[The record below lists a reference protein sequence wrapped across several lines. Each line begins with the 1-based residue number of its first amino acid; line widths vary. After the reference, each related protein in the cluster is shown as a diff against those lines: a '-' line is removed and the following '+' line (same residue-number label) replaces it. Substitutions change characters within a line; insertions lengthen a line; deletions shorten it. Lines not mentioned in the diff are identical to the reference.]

1 MAYRVSNGA
10 SLNVDLEHLFR
21 NNGCNKT
28 TLLLFLLCIHYRV
41 TLSTSISL
49 HPIDCVAELRS
60 LFLAYLK
67 AIDVTYVNYQ
77 KVKKNLAFSLFI
89 KGVIMGR

>member
-28 TLLLFLLCIHYRV
+28 TLC
-41 TLSTSISL
+41 
-49 HPIDCVAELRS
+49 
-60 LFLAYLK
+60 
-67 AIDVTYVNYQ
+67 
-77 KVKKNLAFSLFI
+77 FSCFVYI
-89 KGVIMGR
+89 T